1 MGLRSDLEAAT
12 VMEGRR
18 VNLASISWVSVRKSI
33 ASLRCCLLVSIRS
46 GAQSDSHFQREH
58 CGLVWA
64 ENKKIDG
71 IGCVDSVR
79 EGITAHSAGRLRHLG
94 SLLLIFPRGCIG
106 LFRIRFW
113 VWRQY
118 LKGPA
123 KVGMH
128 WRCCPGLL
136 LVEALGSVS
145 TS

>member
-1 MGLRSDLEAAT
+1 
-12 VMEGRR
+12 MEGRR

-58 CGLVWA
+58 RGIVWA

-79 EGITAHSAGRLRHLG
+79 EGIAAHSAGHLRHLG
-94 SLLLIFPRGCIG
+94 RLYPSANLPARLHQPVPHQILG
-106 LFRIRFW
+106 LATILEGTSESRDALAVLSGFATC
-113 VWRQY
+113 
-118 LKGPA
+118 GS
-123 KVGMH
+123 
-128 WRCCPGLL
+128 
-136 LVEALGSVS
+136 VENERRKRALGSAS